1 LMVATDCADLAE
13 FHSDHIKEERDIL
26 WLGEPAPENGYIS
39 PSDGPGF
46 GVTLNEA
53 ML

>member
-1 LMVATDCADLAE
+1 MGRAIE
-13 FHSDHIKEERDIL
+13 L
-26 WLGEPAPENGYIS
+26 WSGEPAAVDGYLSIN
-39 PSDGPGF
+39 DEPGF